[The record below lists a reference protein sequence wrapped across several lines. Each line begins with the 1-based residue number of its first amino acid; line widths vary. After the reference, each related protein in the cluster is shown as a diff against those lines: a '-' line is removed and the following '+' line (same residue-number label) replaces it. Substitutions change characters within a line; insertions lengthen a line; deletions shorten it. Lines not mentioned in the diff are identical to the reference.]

1 MSGALTRV
9 DQRHQ
14 SMGRPS
20 VPAARPDEVRGA
32 DPLDLL
38 LRVATTITVAAER
51 EMYGQ
56 GDEAE
61 YCYRVVSGC
70 LRTVKLME
78 DGRRQVGAFLLE
90 GDCLGFDALGSHDFA
105 AQAVTDVVLQRYR
118 RRDVEAMTDRH
129 PALVRRLRDLAAND
143 LRAAYDRMLLLGRK
157 TASERIATFLL
168 EMASRQN
175 GTCQSGTGQ
184 SAACMI
190 VLPMGRVD
198 IADHLGLTVETVCR
212 MISHL
217 RRDGS
222 VLVTPSGVELRNP
235 TALRHMAA
243 DLRH

>member
-118 RRDVEAMTDRH
+118 
-129 PALVRRLRDLAAND
+129 LRDLAAND

>member
-1 MSGALTRV
+1 
-9 DQRHQ
+9 
-14 SMGRPS
+14 MGRPS

-105 AQAVTDVVLQRYR
+105 AQAVTDVVLQRY
-118 RRDVEAMTDRH
+118 
-129 PALVRRLRDLAAND
+129 RLRDLAAND